1 MKDKGSRSEQEIFAD
16 LAALCV
22 RAGYVHALAH
32 LCFRDNIILYAGQ
45 MTEADMRE
53 MFSPS
58 RLIRTEINTLIGLM
72 VKADI
77 DWALPTPH
85 TDFIFA
91 VITEEMGL
99 LVALLLLGLYVF
111 LFLRA
116 FVIAR
121 HIKDPFGQTL
131 GYGISSLL
139 GFHVL
144 FNIGVTTG
152 LLPPTGVSL
161 PFLSY
166 GGSSLLMFSIAM
178 GILLNLSKHVDEEV
192 VSNVEEIHRDFQE
205 SLNE

>member
-85 TDFIFA
+85 T
-91 VITEEMGL
+91 L
-99 LVALLLLGLYVF
+99 
-111 LFLRA
+111 
-116 FVIAR
+116 
-121 HIKDPFGQTL
+121 
-131 GYGISSLL
+131 
-139 GFHVL
+139 
-144 FNIGVTTG
+144 
-152 LLPPTGVSL
+152 
-161 PFLSY
+161 
-166 GGSSLLMFSIAM
+166 
-178 GILLNLSKHVDEEV
+178 
-192 VSNVEEIHRDFQE
+192 QE
-205 SLNE
+205 YRCAAPGDS